1 MSIIMKKRKQNKKKQ
16 NVKNIDIIF
25 DARQLF
31 NPRHTRQNLIRA
43 TYAPMAPT
51 LPTLSRRLIRN
62 IY

>member
-1 MSIIMKKRKQNKKKQ
+1 MSIIMKKRKQKKKQ